1 MGWYGAQLICVESA
15 FSIFKPLELCSTS
28 YEEVGADQFVLHKR
42 HKSRYKDEVANAVQC
57 STRRLL
63 LEYINKL
70 GRAPDAELLNATV
83 RYTCHYSCDTEGG

>member
-1 MGWYGAQLICVESA
+1 VSESA
-15 FSIFKPLELCSTS
+15 FSIFEPFESCSTNTS

-57 STRRLL
+57 NTRRLL

-70 GRAPDAELLNATV
+70 GRAPDTELLNTTA
-83 RYTCHYSCDTEGG
+83 RYTCHRAADDF